1 MRVGF
6 ELDAVEARVLGAL
19 IEKDMT
25 TPEYYPL
32 SLNALVNACN
42 QKSNRDP
49 VVSYDDD
56 TVSNALERLRER
68 RFATVIT
75 GREVRVPKHGHRI
88 SETLNMGNRELA
100 VVSVLLLRGPQTLGE
115 LKERAGRIYRF
126 DDLEAVEAC
135 LRRLAEWQ
143 PEPLAMKLERRPGE
157 REARYAHLLCGPIS
171 DDAPIVAETVTRGP
185 SLADRVTALEAEVE
199 DLKRTIADFRRQ
211 FE

>member
-1 MRVGF
+1 VRVAY

-49 VVSYDDD
+49 VVQYDEE
-56 TVSNALERLRER
+56 TVSAALDRLRHR
-68 RFATVIT
+68 RLAAIIT
-75 GREVRVPKHGHRI
+75 GREIRVPKHAHRI

-100 VVSVLLLRGPQTLGE
+100 VISVLLLRGPQTLGE
-115 LKERAGRIYRF
+115 LKERAGRIYAF

-143 PEPLAMKLERRPGE
+143 PEPLVQKLERKPGE
-157 REARYAHLLCGPIS
+157 REARYMHLLCGPMVNHATAIDS
-171 DDAPIVAETVTRGP
+171 PARGAA
-185 SLADRVTALEAEVE
+185 LADRVAALEADVE
-199 DLKRTIADFRRQ
+199 ELKRTLAEFRRQ